1 MRWKKKAAPLLRSLE
16 FCNLM
21 RIPYVLLYLQQRSV
35 LDTKHIR
42 SGCGNRMDF
51 VPFGF
56 SGIGRGGSRIVVS
69 GDSSL

>member
-1 MRWKKKAAPLLRSLE
+1 
-16 FCNLM
+16 M